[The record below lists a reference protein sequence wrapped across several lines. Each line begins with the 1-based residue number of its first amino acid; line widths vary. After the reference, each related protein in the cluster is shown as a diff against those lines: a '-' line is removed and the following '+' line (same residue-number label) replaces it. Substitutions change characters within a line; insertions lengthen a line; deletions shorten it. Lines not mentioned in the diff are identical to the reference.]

1 MRSDNET
8 ELDHSLATR
17 ITEFMV
23 RHYEEIMSV
32 PQQLR
37 QDILS
42 RIESNTSTTTTVK
55 PMEKS
60 KVCDRLK
67 FDHTMTVM
75 EIQFLDSEFSTSL
88 LLI

>member
-1 MRSDNET
+1 MRSDKES

-23 RHYEEIMSV
+23 QHYEEIMSV

-42 RIESNTSTTTTVK
+42 RIDSNTSTTTAK
-55 PMEKS
+55 HMEKS
-60 KVCDRLK
+60 KVCDRLE
-67 FDHTMTVM
+67 FAHTMTVM
-75 EIQFLDSEFSTSL
+75 KIQFLDS
-88 LLI
+88 

>member
-1 MRSDNET
+1 MRSDNES
-8 ELDHSLATR
+8 ELDHSSATQ

-42 RIESNTSTTTTVK
+42 RIDSNTSTTTAK

-75 EIQFLDSEFSTSL
+75 EIQFLDSLFST
-88 LLI
+88 

>member
-8 ELDHSLATR
+8 ELDHSSATR

-42 RIESNTSTTTTVK
+42 RVDSNTSTTTAK
-55 PMEKS
+55 HMEKS
-60 KVCDRLK
+60 KVCEKLK
-67 FDHTMTVM
+67 FAHTMTVM
-75 EIQFLDSEFSTSL
+75 EIQFLDA
-88 LLI
+88 

>member
-1 MRSDNET
+1 MRSDKES
-8 ELDHSLATR
+8 ELDHSSATQ

-42 RIESNTSTTTTVK
+42 RIDSASTTTVK

-60 KVCDRLK
+60 KVCDKLK

-75 EIQFLDSEFSTSL
+75 EIQFLDS
-88 LLI
+88 

>member
-1 MRSDNET
+1 MISSLWRTVMRSDNET
-8 ELDHSLATR
+8 ELDHSLATQ

-42 RIESNTSTTTTVK
+42 RIDSNTSTTTVK

-60 KVCDRLK
+60 KVCDYLK

-75 EIQFLDSEFSTSL
+75 EIQFLDS
-88 LLI
+88 

>member
-8 ELDHSLATR
+8 ELDHSSATQ

-23 RHYEEIMSV
+23 QHYEEIMSV

-42 RIESNTSTTTTVK
+42 RIDNASTTTAK
-55 PMEKS
+55 HMEKS
-60 KVCDRLK
+60 KVCDRLE

-75 EIQFLDSEFSTSL
+75 EIQFLDS
-88 LLI
+88 